1 MSKNKKERE
10 LSAINT
16 ELKTLENNIKSI
28 DNGFVDEA
36 VKKREI
42 INFKKIIINR
52 NSKDNQNRNYILN
65 KLEPNNYNLLY
76 DLINNLFDEK
86 LSEKSKEKFQ
96 EYLSKEENPDKKR
109 HIMKILKS
117 VYRLKYNNSIEKK
130 RKERIIENAES
141 LKGIKK
147 IISTNTEIQKKIKQ
161 NKNKNKNETSNLEE
175 KLKNQLQK
183 YKISILANVKDISSH
198 IDLATSFHNFS
209 KKTYY
214 ICNSQQLKKN
224 YNVADIT
231 TLSEDQIRIFSPIII
246 QNGITCFNPVIK
258 KITANKEGLN
268 QGLKDVIS
276 KNEESK
282 NKKNTHLEIVPVESI
297 NTKSKKFINIDLMIE
312 NIDMFNHKNSIL
324 SKFFDKHI
332 FGIAN
337 EHGIKSNNKKNI
349 DSEINSYNFDVF
361 CGEFKDLIDTII
373 VIEDGIVRN
382 GVKKNGVVTFTHT
395 KTRNTKGKEILKP
408 YFKIKNEREY
418 LNPLLLLLCIIPLF
432 YSLKACYNS
441 EDTGNTTIIKVQDYA
456 VCVVLTTFSI
466 MLILLAIAFAI
477 YMTVQLLGAP
487 IFIAG
492 SMMSKGSSS
501 SSSTSK
507 NDSKNGNN
515 SSSTF
520 KFGSITDKDSG
531 SKTWWRV
538 GRNNYFPNN

>member
-1 MSKNKKERE
+1 MENARRLRGPLLLERNIAIKERR
-10 LSAINT
+10 INEAKKIT
-16 ELKTLENNIKSI
+16 KNLFNKAVNN
-28 DNGFVDEA
+28 A
-36 VKKREI
+36 VKKRENKKFKQI
-42 INFKKIIINR
+42 ITNR
-52 NSKDNQNRNYILN
+52 NSKDNKNKNYILN
-65 KLEPNNYNLLY
+65 KLELNDYDLLY
-76 DLINNLFDEK
+76 RLINSLFDTN
-86 LSEKSKEKFQ
+86 LSEPSKEKFQ
-96 EYLSKEENPDKKR
+96 EYLVENPDKKQD
-109 HIMKILKS
+109 IMIILKT
-117 VYRLKYNNSIEKK
+117 VYRLKINKSIQNKK
-130 RKERIIENAES
+130 ANIIRKLNFGIENKKNFGAEIGNLS
-141 LKGIKK
+141 L
-147 IISTNTEIQKKIKQ
+147 SM
-161 NKNKNKNETSNLEE
+161 
-175 KLKNQLQK
+175 
-183 YKISILANVKDISSH
+183 
-198 IDLATSFHNFS
+198 DLATSFHNFS

-224 YNVADIT
+224 YKVEDIT
-231 TLSEDQIRIFSPIII
+231 TLSEDQIKIFSPIII

-282 NKKNTHLEIVPVESI
+282 NEKNTHLEIVPVESI

-441 EDTGNTTIIKVQDYA
+441 EDTGNTTIIKVQDYT

-487 IFIAG
+487 IIIGG

-507 NDSKNGNN
+507 NGSRNGNN

-520 KFGSITDKDSG
+520 KIGSITDNDG
-531 SKTWWRV
+531 RSKTWWRV
-538 GRNNYFPNN
+538 GRNNYVPNN